1 MQIVHG
7 PDESE
12 KEVRRLGAAAGIPHV
27 RICGSPGRVNL
38 PGPPGGHRLSPDRG
52 GLDAVLVPC
61 AIGHETCLDVATMN
75 ILRAK
80 YTLPLAITGLLFA
93 CGGANQGPAVTGTA
107 EPPASPTGS
116 QKGADTAVVD
126 RLAEARCD
134 QEQGC
139 KNIGPSAKY
148 VSRAVCMDQLRG
160 SIANDLNTYNCPGGL
175 DSAGV
180 DRCMAAIKSEECNH
194 PFDTLTRY
202 DKCRTGALC
211 MK

>member
-1 MQIVHG
+1 MIA
-7 PDESE
+7 STLAAA
-12 KEVRRLGAAAGIPHV
+12 RRRCAARRVASQDRPRVSIRIGAAGQ
-27 RICGSPGRVNL
+27 L
-38 PGPPGGHRLSPDRG
+38 PQARKVPPD
-52 GLDAVLVPC
+52 VPC
-61 AIGHETCLDVATMN
+61 AIWHETCLDGATMN

-80 YTLPLAITGLLFA
+80 YTLPLAITGLMFA

-139 KNIGPSAKY
+139 KNIGASAKY